1 MRFSI
6 SVSPK
11 SHSFN
16 VFQRI
21 FDEESKNRSL
31 EGLRERIKDL
41 LGKLTLR
48 GRKSQILERSA
59 TRRGEENQRHGKK
72 KPKATQ
78 FYTPL
83 QILSWQNGKGTT
95 TEVDILKVHNLFD
108 IQVIQRWV

>member
-16 VFQRI
+16 VFQLI

-41 LGKLTLR
+41 LGKLTY
-48 GRKSQILERSA
+48 GERALTMRDLWMTSHDLA
-59 TRRGEENQRHGKK
+59 
-72 KPKATQ
+72 
-78 FYTPL
+78 F
-83 QILSWQNGKGTT
+83 
-95 TEVDILKVHNLFD
+95 
-108 IQVIQRWV
+108 